1 MLLFQIHKPSQT
13 ASSSLILFRC
23 SSMPMAS
30 SLFRSSF
37 LLGCVCGVS
46 GRGEDADGPHYT
58 YVFEGIVLTV
68 MILVLSNCMLASRM
82 WFTAATPVSSQ
93 EGVPTESREAAV
105 QCELDHQ
112 NSLRRSSLQTVD
124 RIYIAPTGS
133 RFHTNPSCGHLKHC
147 TKTEMLTGCLHC
159 SGMASR

>member
-68 MILVLSNCMLASRM
+68 MILVLSNCMCRHRREFLRNPVKLLCNVNLIIRIACDDLPCRRWIESTLLPLAVG
-82 WFTAATPVSSQ
+82 FIPILLVGT
-93 EGVPTESREAAV
+93 
-105 QCELDHQ
+105 
-112 NSLRRSSLQTVD
+112 
-124 RIYIAPTGS
+124 
-133 RFHTNPSCGHLKHC
+133 
-147 TKTEMLTGCLHC
+147 
-159 SGMASR
+159 